1 MPQVADFRGDRS
13 QHEERVA
20 ARRQARAALLE
31 WDARE
36 RELESRDRE
45 RLPSAVRA
53 LDDWSSSEHEAIT
66 WSSSEHEA
74 ITWSASEHEAIAW
87 SASKDETIP
96 WSADEAPPAHLAAR
110 PTEHDAAAPAP
121 WSPSG
126 GVPGRRTVTIR
137 GQVADRYATPRPTS
151 RRRPERRYER
161 TGFRPDRAALWAVLL
176 GVMLILAAVTSAHAA
191 TLHTLA
197 HLH

>member
-1 MPQVADFRGDRS
+1 MPHSGVAEARENRS
-13 QHEERVA
+13 PHDERIA
-20 ARRQARAALLE
+20 ARNAARAALLE

-36 RELESRDRE
+36 RE

-53 LDDWSSSEHEAIT
+53 LDDWSASEREAID
-66 WSSSEHEA
+66 WVQ
-74 ITWSASEHEAIAW
+74 
-87 SASKDETIP
+87 
-96 WSADEAPPAHLAAR
+96 DEAPAPV
-110 PTEHDAAAPAP
+110 DQAAAATENGAIAPAE
-121 WSPSG
+121 WSPSR

-137 GQVADRYATPRPTS
+137 GQVADRYATPRPSS

-161 TGFRPDRAALWAVLL
+161 TGFRPDRAAMWAVLL

-191 TLHTLA
+191 TLHALV

>member
-1 MPQVADFRGDRS
+1 MPRSGVAEFREDRS
-13 QHEERVA
+13 PHDERTA
-20 ARRQARAALLE
+20 ARNQARTALLE

-36 RELESRDRE
+36 RE

-53 LDDWSSSEHEAIT
+53 LDDWSTSEHEAID
-66 WSSSEHEA
+66 WSSE
-74 ITWSASEHEAIAW
+74 
-87 SASKDETIP
+87 D
-96 WSADEAPPAHLAAR
+96 APPAPVGHV
-110 PTEHDAAAPAP
+110 TSEHDGVTPDQ

-137 GQVADRYATPRPTS
+137 GQVADRYATPRPSS

-161 TGFRPDRAALWAVLL
+161 TSFRPDRAALWAFLL

>member
-1 MPQVADFRGDRS
+1 MPRSGVAEFRGDRS
-13 QHEERVA
+13 QHDERLA
-20 ARRQARAALLE
+20 AVRQARAALLE

-36 RELESRDRE
+36 RQHDARDRE

-53 LDDWSSSEHEAIT
+53 LDDWSTSEHEAID
-66 WSSSEHEA
+66 
-74 ITWSASEHEAIAW
+74 WSAE
-87 SASKDETIP
+87 D
-96 WSADEAPPAHLAAR
+96 APPA
-110 PTEHDAAAPAP
+110 PTDQVTSAHAAAAPAP
-121 WSPSG
+121 WSPAG

-137 GQVADRYATPRPTS
+137 GQVADRYTTPRPSS

-161 TGFRPDRAALWAVLL
+161 SGFRPDRAALWAVLL

-191 TLHTLA
+191 TLHTLT

>member
-1 MPQVADFRGDRS
+1 MPHSGVAEFHGDRS
-13 QHEERVA
+13 PHDERLA
-20 ARRQARAALLE
+20 ALNAARAALLE

-36 RELESRDRE
+36 RERE
-45 RLPSAVRA
+45 DLPSAVRA
-53 LDDWSSSEHEAIT
+53 LDDWSSSEHETID
-66 WSSSEHEA
+66 WSSE
-74 ITWSASEHEAIAW
+74 
-87 SASKDETIP
+87 D
-96 WSADEAPPAHLAAR
+96 APPAPVGHAG
-110 PTEHDAAAPAP
+110 TEDGAGPAP

-137 GQVADRYATPRPTS
+137 GQVADHRYVTPRPSS

-161 TGFRPDRAALWAVLL
+161 TGFRPDRAALWAFLL

-191 TLHTLA
+191 TLQTLA

>member
-1 MPQVADFRGDRS
+1 MPQSGVAESRGDRS
-13 QHEERVA
+13 QHDERVA
-20 ARRQARAALLE
+20 ARNAARAALLE

-36 RELESRDRE
+36 RERES
-45 RLPSAVRA
+45 LPSAVRA
-53 LDDWSSSEHEAIT
+53 LDDWSTSEHEA
-66 WSSSEHEA
+66 A
-74 ITWSASEHEAIAW
+74 DWSAR
-87 SASKDETIP
+87 DVPVGPDTP
-96 WSADEAPPAHLAAR
+96 
-110 PTEHDAAAPAP
+110 EHDVIASPE

-137 GQVADRYATPRPTS
+137 GHVPDHRYVTPRQSS

-161 TGFRPDRAALWAVLL
+161 SGFRPDRTALWAVLL
-176 GVMLILAAVTSAHAA
+176 GLMLILAAVTSAHAA

>member
-1 MPQVADFRGDRS
+1 MPQSGVAESRGDRS
-13 QHEERVA
+13 QHQERVA
-20 ARRQARAALLE
+20 ARNKARAALLE

-36 RELESRDRE
+36 REQAARDRA

-53 LDDWSSSEHEAIT
+53 LDDWSTSEHEAID
-66 WSSSEHEA
+66 
-74 ITWSASEHEAIAW
+74 WSAEDAP
-87 SASKDETIP
+87 SAPVDQATSG
-96 WSADEAPPAHLAAR
+96 
-110 PTEHDAAAPAP
+110 HDAATPP
-121 WSPSG
+121 EWSPSG

-137 GQVADRYATPRPTS
+137 GQVADRYATPRPSS

-161 TGFRPDRAALWAVLL
+161 TGFRPDRTALWAVLL

>member
-1 MPQVADFRGDRS
+1 MPQSGVAEFRGDRS

-20 ARRQARAALLE
+20 ARKQARAALLE
-31 WDARE
+31 WDARD
-36 RELESRDRE
+36 RELDARDRE

-53 LDDWSSSEHEAIT
+53 LDDWSTSEQ
-66 WSSSEHEA
+66 
-74 ITWSASEHEAIAW
+74 EAIAW
-87 SASKDETIP
+87 SAQAAP
-96 WSADEAPPAHLAAR
+96 SAASG
-110 PTEHDAAAPAP
+110 HDASAHDAPAP
-121 WSPSG
+121 AQWTPSG

-137 GQVADRYATPRPTS
+137 GQVADRYATPRPSS

-176 GVMLILAAVTSAHAA
+176 GMMLILAAVTSAHAA

>member
-1 MPQVADFRGDRS
+1 MPQSGIAEFRGDRS
-13 QHEERVA
+13 EHDERVA
-20 ARRQARAALLE
+20 ARNKARAALLE

-36 RELESRDRE
+36 RERE

-53 LDDWSSSEHEAIT
+53 LDDWSSSEHEAID
-66 WSSSEHEA
+66 
-74 ITWSASEHEAIAW
+74 WSAQ
-87 SASKDETIP
+87 
-96 WSADEAPPAHLAAR
+96 
-110 PTEHDAAAPAP
+110 DAAPDRDAAERELAERDER
-121 WSPSG
+121 SVVG

-137 GQVADRYATPRPTS
+137 GQVPDHRYVTPSS

-176 GVMLILAAVTSAHAA
+176 GMMLILAAVTSAHAA

>member
-1 MPQVADFRGDRS
+1 MPQSGVAEYRGDRS

-31 WDARE
+31 WDARD
-36 RELESRDRE
+36 RELDARDRE
-45 RLPSAVRA
+45 RLPSAAVRA
-53 LDDWSSSEHEAIT
+53 LDDWSTSEHEAID
-66 WSSSEHEA
+66 
-74 ITWSASEHEAIAW
+74 WSAE
-87 SASKDETIP
+87 D
-96 WSADEAPPAHLAAR
+96 APPAPIDQAT
-110 PTEHDAAAPAP
+110 PEHDVAAPAE
-121 WSPSG
+121 WSPSR
-126 GVPGRRTVTIR
+126 GVPARRTVTIR
-137 GQVADRYATPRPTS
+137 GQVADRYATPRPSS

>member
-1 MPQVADFRGDRS
+1 MPQSGVAEFRGDRS
-13 QHEERVA
+13 QHDERTA
-20 ARRQARAALLE
+20 ARNQARAALLE

-36 RELESRDRE
+36 RERDAREQE

-53 LDDWSSSEHEAIT
+53 LDDWSTSDPSTSSRDAVEPAD
-66 WSSSEHEA
+66 WSSS
-74 ITWSASEHEAIAW
+74 T
-87 SASKDETIP
+87 P
-96 WSADEAPPAHLAAR
+96 
-110 PTEHDAAAPAP
+110 
-121 WSPSG
+121 G

-137 GQVADRYATPRPTS
+137 GQVADRYATPRPSS

-161 TGFRPDRAALWAVLL
+161 SGFRPDRAAMWAVLL

-197 HLH
+197 QLH